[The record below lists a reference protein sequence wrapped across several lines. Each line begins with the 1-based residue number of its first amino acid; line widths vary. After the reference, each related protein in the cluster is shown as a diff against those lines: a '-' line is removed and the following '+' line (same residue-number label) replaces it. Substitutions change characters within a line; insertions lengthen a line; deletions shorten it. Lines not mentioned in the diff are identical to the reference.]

1 MKPTSDIL
9 ERIANSSKSHN
20 DGVFTRLYR
29 YLLREDIYYRAYKNL
44 YANAGAATKGTDDDT
59 ADGFGAEYITDI
71 IKSLKSLEYSPKPV
85 RRTYI
90 PKHNGKLRPLGIPSF
105 RDKLVQDA
113 IRQIL
118 EAIYEPIFSEDSH
131 GFRPGRSCHTAFD
144 RIKYGFNGTKWF
156 IEGDIKGCFDNIDH
170 KMLLNILSAKIKDS
184 KLINLI
190 GAFLKAGYMEEWKY
204 FRTYSGTPQGGIL
217 SPILANI
224 YLHELDKKIADIKQK
239 FDSNEP
245 KKYTEEYGRMRARIN
260 TLHRKIKTDPNSPER
275 PKWIAEAVALKRQ
288 CVKIPTYRDNNKR
301 ICYVRYADDFLIGVV
316 GSKEDCVAIK
326 ADLRKFLAEELKLE
340 LSDEKTKITHTSEP
354 ARFLGYDVSVRRSQ
368 ELKRRRDGVKQRV
381 LNGTVM
387 LNAPLK
393 DKIEEFLIS
402 NGYGIRSA
410 NGRMIPIARKGL
422 RNRSDLE
429 IVSTYNSQIRGI
441 CNYYRMAS
449 NFPKLD
455 YFVYI
460 MEYSCLKTLASKHQT
475 TMAKARSNRRTG
487 KRWGVPYETKTGT
500 KTLIFLNMTDIRK
513 SRKAKLENVDAV
525 PKSLSKLNEIKNRL
539 NAGICELCGCDDKPV
554 AVHHVQSLKK
564 LHGENAWERKMR
576 SIRRKTLIVCEDCHA
591 KIHNRTF
598 ANRQ

>member
-1 MKPTSDIL
+1 MNPTSDIL
-9 ERIANSSKSHN
+9 ERIAESSKSHP

-29 YLLREDIYYRAYKNL
+29 YLLREDIYYTAYKNL
-44 YANAGAATKGTDDDT
+44 YVNAGAATKGIDDDT
-59 ADGFGAEYITDI
+59 ADGFGANYVSDI
-71 IKSLKSLEYSPKPV
+71 IESLKNLEYSPKPV

-105 RDKLVQDA
+105 RDKLIQDA

-118 EAIYEPIFSEDSH
+118 EAIYEPIFNENSH

-170 KMLLNILSAKIKDS
+170 KVLLKILSEKVKDS

-204 FRTYSGTPQGGIL
+204 FQTYSGTPQGGIL

-224 YLHELDKKIADIKQK
+224 YLHELDKKVAEIKQR

-245 KKYTEEYGRMRARIN
+245 KKYTEEYGRICRRIS
-260 TLHRKIKTDPNSPER
+260 TLHRKSKNHPDSPDRE
-275 PKWIAEAVALKRQ
+275 KWIAEEVELKRQ
-288 CVKIPTYRDNNKR
+288 RVKIPAYQDNNKR
-301 ICYVRYADDFLIGVV
+301 ICYVRYADDFLVGVV
-316 GSKEDCVAIK
+316 GSKEDCVEIK
-326 ADLRKFLAEELKLE
+326 AELKEFLAGELKLE
-340 LSDEKTKITHTSEP
+340 LSDEKTKITHSSEP

-368 ELKRRRDGVKQRV
+368 ELKRRSDGVKQRA
-381 LNGTVM
+381 LNGMVM
-387 LNAPLK
+387 LNAPLR
-393 DKIEEFLIS
+393 DKIEEFLIN
-402 NGYGIRSA
+402 NGYGVRTA
-410 NGRMIPIARKGL
+410 DGRTVPIAAKGL
-422 RNRSDLE
+422 RNRSDFE

-475 TMAKARSNRRTG
+475 TMAKARGDRRTG
-487 KRWGVPYETKTGT
+487 KRWGVPYETKTVV

-513 SRKAKLENVDAV
+513 SRKAKLDNVDVV
-525 PKSLSKLNEIKNRL
+525 PKSVSKQNEIKNRL
-539 NAGICELCGCDDKPV
+539 DAGICELCGCDSEPV
-554 AVHHVQSLKK
+554 VVHHVQSLKALK
-564 LHGENAWERKMR
+564 GKSAWEQKMR
-576 SIRRKTLIVCEDCHA
+576 SIRRKTLIVCETCHN

-598 ANRQ
+598 C

>member
-1 MKPTSDIL
+1 MKPTSEIL
-9 ERIANSSKSHN
+9 ERIAESSKSHP

-29 YLLREDIYYRAYKNL
+29 YLLREDIYYTAYKNL
-44 YANAGAATKGTDDDT
+44 YANAGAATKGTDNDT
-59 ADGFGAEYITDI
+59 ADGFGDKYVSDVIE
-71 IKSLKSLEYSPKPV
+71 SLRSLEYRPKPV

-105 RDKLVQDA
+105 QDKLVQDA

-118 EAIYEPIFSEDSH
+118 EAIYEPIFSDNSH

-170 KMLLNILSAKIKDS
+170 KVLLNILSEKIKDS
-184 KLINLI
+184 KLVNLI

-204 FRTYSGTPQGGIL
+204 FQTYSGTPQGGIL

-224 YLHELDKKIADIKQK
+224 YLHELDKKVDEIKRR

-245 KKYTEEYGRMRARIN
+245 KRFTAEYTQTKREINALHMR
-260 TLHRKIKTDPNSPER
+260 
-275 PKWIAEAVALKRQ
+275 LKRHPESPDCEEWKARKADLKKQ
-288 CVKIPTYRDNNKR
+288 LVKMPVYQDNVKR

-316 GSKEDCVAIK
+316 GSKEDCVEIK
-326 ADLRKFLAEELKLE
+326 AELKAFLADVMKLE
-340 LSDEKTKITHTSEP
+340 LSDEKTKITHSSES
-354 ARFLGYDVSVRRSQ
+354 ARFLGYDVSVRRTQ
-368 ELKRRRDGVKQRV
+368 EVKRRSDGVRQRA

-393 DKIEEFLIS
+393 DKTEEFLIS
-402 NGYGIRSA
+402 NGYGIRKA
-410 NGRMIPIARKGL
+410 DGKIIPIAAKGL
-422 RNRSDLE
+422 RNRSDFE

-475 TMAKARSNRRTG
+475 TMAKARADRRVG
-487 KRWGVPYETKTGT
+487 KRWGVPYETKKGT
-500 KTLIFLNMTDIRK
+500 KTLIFLNMTDIRN
-513 SRKAKLENVDAV
+513 SRKARLENVDAV
-525 PKSLSKLNEIKNRL
+525 PKSVSKHNEIKNRL
-539 NAGICELCGCDDKPV
+539 NAGICELCGCDSEPV
-554 AVHHVQSLKK
+554 VVHHVKCLKALGGK
-564 LHGENAWERKMR
+564 SAWEQKMR
-576 SIRRKTLIVCEDCHA
+576 SIRRKTLIVCETCHN
-591 KIHNRTF
+591 KMHNRTSD
-598 ANRQ
+598 NRH

>member
-1 MKPTSDIL
+1 MNPTSDIL
-9 ERIANSSKSHN
+9 ERITESSKQHP

-29 YLLREDIYYRAYKNL
+29 YLLREDIYYTAYKNL
-44 YANAGAATKGTDDDT
+44 YANAGAATKGIDDDT
-59 ADGFGAEYITDI
+59 ADGFGVKYVSDI
-71 IKSLKSLEYSPKPV
+71 IESLKSLEYSPKPV

-105 RDKLVQDA
+105 QDKLIQEA

-118 EAIYEPIFSEDSH
+118 EAVYEPIFSDNSH

-170 KMLLNILSAKIKDS
+170 KVLLGILAEKIKDS

-204 FRTYSGTPQGGIL
+204 FQTYSGTPQGGIL

-224 YLHELDKKIADIKQK
+224 YLHGLDKKVAEIKK
-239 FDSNEP
+239 RFDTTEP
-245 KKYTEEYGRMRARIN
+245 KKYTAEYMQVKREIGSMHMRLRKHPESPDSEKWKARKN
-260 TLHRKIKTDPNSPER
+260 E
-275 PKWIAEAVALKRQ
+275 LKKQ
-288 CVKIPTYRDNNKR
+288 LVKIPVYQDNNKR

-316 GSKEDCVAIK
+316 GSKEDCAAIK
-326 ADLRKFLAEELKLE
+326 AELKGYLADVLKLE
-340 LSDEKTKITHTSEP
+340 LSDEKTKITHSSEN

-368 ELKRRRDGVKQRV
+368 ELKRRSDGVKQRA

-387 LNAPLK
+387 LNVPLK

-402 NGYGIRSA
+402 NGYGVRTA
-410 NGRMIPIARKGL
+410 NGRIVPIAAKGL
-422 RNRSDLE
+422 RNRSDFE

-475 TMAKARSNRRTG
+475 TMAKARGSRRTG
-487 KRWGVPYETKTGT
+487 KRWGCSVR
-500 KTLIFLNMTDIRK
+500 D
-513 SRKAKLENVDAV
+513 ENRHKNACLSEYDGYPQV
-525 PKSLSKLNEIKNRL
+525 PKS
-539 NAGICELCGCDDKPV
+539 
-554 AVHHVQSLKK
+554 
-564 LHGENAWERKMR
+564 
-576 SIRRKTLIVCEDCHA
+576 
-591 KIHNRTF
+591 
-598 ANRQ
+598 

>member
-1 MKPTSDIL
+1 MNPTSDIL
-9 ERIANSSKSHN
+9 ERIAESSKSHT

-29 YLLREDIYYRAYKNL
+29 YLLRKDIYYTAYKNL
-44 YANAGAATKGTDDDT
+44 YANAGASTKGTDDDT
-59 ADGFGAEYITDI
+59 ADGFGAKYVSDI
-71 IKSLKSLEYSPKPV
+71 IESLRSLEYRPKPV

-105 RDKLVQDA
+105 RDKLIQDA

-118 EAIYEPIFSEDSH
+118 EAIYEPIFIDDSH

-170 KMLLNILSAKIKDS
+170 KMMLNILSEKIKDS

-204 FRTYSGTPQGGIL
+204 FQTYSGTPQGGIL

-224 YLHELDKKIADIKQK
+224 YLHKLDKKVTEIKQR

-245 KKYTEEYGRMRARIN
+245 KKYTEEYGRICHRIS
-260 TLHRKIKTDPNSPER
+260 TLHRKSKNNPNSPER
-275 PKWIAEAVALKRQ
+275 EKWIAEEVELKRQ
-288 CVKIPTYRDNNKR
+288 RVKIPAYQDNNKR

-326 ADLRKFLAEELKLE
+326 AELKKFLAEEMKLE
-340 LSDEKTKITHTSEP
+340 LSDEKTKITHSSET

-368 ELKRRRDGVKQRV
+368 ELKRRSDGVKQRA

-402 NGYGIRSA
+402 NGYGLRTA
-410 NGRMIPIARKGL
+410 NGRIVPIAAKGL
-422 RNRSDLE
+422 RNRSDFE

-475 TMAKARSNRRTG
+475 TMAKARADRRTG
-487 KRWGVPYETKTGT
+487 KRWGVPYETKPGI

-513 SRKAKLENVDAV
+513 FRKAKLDNVDVV
-525 PKSLSKLNEIKNRL
+525 PKSAAKRNEIKNRL
-539 NAGICELCGCDDKPV
+539 NAGICELCGCDREPV
-554 AVHHVQSLKK
+554 AVHHVQSLKALK
-564 LHGENAWERKMR
+564 GKSEWERKMC
-576 SIRRKTLIVCEDCHA
+576 SIRRKTLIVCETCHN

-598 ANRQ
+598 C

>member
-1 MKPTSDIL
+1 MNPTSDIL
-9 ERIANSSKSHN
+9 ERIAESSKSHPG
-20 DGVFTRLYR
+20 GVFTRLYR
-29 YLLREDIYYRAYKNL
+29 YLLREDIYYTAYKNL
-44 YANAGAATKGTDDDT
+44 YANTGAATKGIDDDM
-59 ADGFGAEYITDI
+59 ADGFGANYVSDI
-71 IKSLKSLEYSPKPV
+71 IESLKNLEYSPKPV

-105 RDKLVQDA
+105 RDKLIQDA

-118 EAIYEPIFSEDSH
+118 EAIYEPIFNEDSH

-170 KMLLNILSAKIKDS
+170 KVLLKILSEKVKDS

-204 FRTYSGTPQGGIL
+204 FQTYSGTPQGGIL

-224 YLHELDKKIADIKQK
+224 YLHELDRKVAEIKQR

-245 KKYTEEYGRMRARIN
+245 KKYTEEYGRICRRIS
-260 TLHRKIKTDPNSPER
+260 TLHRKSKNHPDSPDRE
-275 PKWIAEAVALKRQ
+275 KWIAEEVELKRQ
-288 CVKIPTYRDNNKR
+288 RVKIPAYQDNNKR
-301 ICYVRYADDFLIGVV
+301 ICYVRYADDFLVGVV
-316 GSKEDCVAIK
+316 GSKEDCVEIK
-326 ADLRKFLAEELKLE
+326 AELKGFLAGELKLE
-340 LSDEKTKITHTSEP
+340 LSDEKTKITHSSEP

-368 ELKRRRDGVKQRV
+368 ELKRRSDGVKQRA

-387 LNAPLK
+387 LNAPLR
-393 DKIEEFLIS
+393 DKIEEFLIN
-402 NGYGIRSA
+402 NGYGVRTA
-410 NGRMIPIARKGL
+410 DGRTVPIAAKGL
-422 RNRSDLE
+422 RNRSDFE

-475 TMAKARSNRRTG
+475 TMAKARGGRRTG
-487 KRWGVPYETKTGT
+487 KRWGVPYETKTGV

-513 SRKAKLENVDAV
+513 SRKAKLDNVDVV
-525 PKSLSKLNEIKNRL
+525 PKSVSKQNEIKNRL
-539 NAGICELCGCDDKPV
+539 NAGICELCGCDSEPV
-554 AVHHVQSLKK
+554 VVHHVQRLKSLKGK
-564 LHGENAWERKMR
+564 SAWEQKMR
-576 SIRRKTLIVCEDCHA
+576 SIRRKTLIVCETCHN

-598 ANRQ
+598 C

>member
-1 MKPTSDIL
+1 MNPTSDIL
-9 ERIANSSKSHN
+9 ERIAESSKSHT

-29 YLLREDIYYRAYKNL
+29 YLLREDIYYAAYKNL
-44 YANAGAATKGTDDDT
+44 YANAGAATKGIDDDT
-59 ADGFGAEYITDI
+59 ADGFGEKYISDI
-71 IKSLKSLEYSPKPV
+71 IESLRNLEYRPKPV

-105 RDKLVQDA
+105 RDKLIQDA

-131 GFRPGRSCHTAFD
+131 GFRPDRSCHTAFD

-170 KMLLNILSAKIKDS
+170 KVLLNILSEKIKDS

-204 FRTYSGTPQGGIL
+204 FQTYSGTPQGGIL

-224 YLHELDKKIADIKQK
+224 YLHELDKKIAEIKK
-239 FDSNEP
+239 RFDSNEP
-245 KKYTEEYGRMRARIN
+245 KRYTEEYA
-260 TLHRKIKTDPNSPER
+260 S
-275 PKWIAEAVALKRQ
+275 LKRQ
-288 CVKIPTYRDNNKR
+288 IDALSMRLKRHPESPNAEQWKAEKAALKKQLVKVPVYQDSSKR

-316 GSKEDCVAIK
+316 SSKEDCVVIK
-326 ADLRKFLAEELKLE
+326 AELKEYLADSLKLE
-340 LSDEKTKITHTSEP
+340 LSDEKTKITHSSES

-368 ELKRRRDGVKQRV
+368 ELKRRSDGVKQRV

-402 NGYGIRSA
+402 NGYGVRTA
-410 NGRMIPIARKGL
+410 DGRIVPIAAKGL
-422 RNRSDLE
+422 RNRSDFE

-441 CNYYRMAS
+441 CNYYRLAS

-475 TMAKARSNRRTG
+475 TMAQARGSRRTG

-513 SRKAKLENVDAV
+513 SRKAKLTNVDVV
-525 PKSLSKLNEIKNRL
+525 PKSVTKRNEIKNRL
-539 NAGICELCGCDDKPV
+539 QAGICELCGCNSEPV
-554 AVHHVQSLKK
+554 IVHHVKSLKALTGK
-564 LHGENAWERKMR
+564 TAWEQKMR
-576 SIRRKTLIVCEDCHA
+576 SIRRKTLIVCETCHN
-591 KIHNRTF
+591 KIHNKTF
-598 ANRQ
+598 C

>member
-1 MKPTSDIL
+1 MNPTSDIL
-9 ERIANSSKSHN
+9 KRIAESSKAHH

-29 YLLREDIYYRAYKNL
+29 YLLREDIYYEAYKNL
-44 YANAGAATKGTDDDT
+44 YANTGAATKGTDEDT
-59 ADGFGAEYITDI
+59 ADGFGAKYVEDI
-71 IKSLKSLEYSPKPV
+71 IETLRSLDYKPKPV

-118 EAIYEPIFSEDSH
+118 EAIYEPIFSQDSH
-131 GFRPGRSCHTAFD
+131 GFRPGKSCHTAFD

-170 KMLLNILSAKIKDS
+170 SVLLDVLSEKIKDS
-184 KLINLI
+184 KLVNLI

-204 FRTYSGTPQGGIL
+204 FQTYSGTPQGGIL

-224 YLHELDKKIADIKQK
+224 YLHELDKKIAEIEQR
-239 FDSNEP
+239 FNSNEP
-245 KKYTEEYGRMRARIN
+245 KKYTEEYARICHRIS
-260 TLHRKIKTDPNSPER
+260 TLHRKSKNNPESPECE
-275 PKWIAEAVALKRQ
+275 KWIAEEVELKKQR
-288 CVKIPTYRDNNKR
+288 VKIPAYQDNNKR

-326 ADLRKFLAEELKLE
+326 AELKDFLAKEMKLE
-340 LSDEKTKITHTSEP
+340 LSDEKTKITHSSEQ

-368 ELKRRRDGVKQRV
+368 ELKRRSDGVKQRA

-402 NGYGIRSA
+402 NGYGKRA
-410 NGRMIPIARKGL
+410 ADGRIIPIAAKGL
-422 RNRSDLE
+422 RNRSDFE

-441 CNYYRMAS
+441 CNYYRLAS

-475 TMAKARSNRRTG
+475 TMAKARNDRRTG

-500 KTLIFLNMTDIRK
+500 KVLVFLNMTDIRK
-513 SRKAKLENVDAV
+513 SRKVKTQDVDAV
-525 PKSLSKLNEIKNRL
+525 PKSVSKRNEIKNRL
-539 NAGICELCGCDDKPV
+539 QSGVCELCGCDNEPV
-554 AVHHVQSLKK
+554 LVHHVKSLKSLK
-564 LHGENAWERKMR
+564 GKTAWEQKMC
-576 SIRRKTLIVCEDCHA
+576 SIRRKTLIVCETCHN

-598 ANRQ
+598 TNR

>member
-1 MKPTSDIL
+1 MNPTSDIL
-9 ERIANSSKSHN
+9 ERITESSKQHP

-29 YLLREDIYYRAYKNL
+29 YLLREDIYYTAYKNL
-44 YANAGAATKGTDDDT
+44 YANAGAATKGIDDDT
-59 ADGFGAEYITDI
+59 ADGFGVKYVSGI
-71 IKSLKSLEYSPKPV
+71 IESLRSLEYSPKPV

-105 RDKLVQDA
+105 QDKLIQDA

-118 EAIYEPIFSEDSH
+118 EAIYEPIFSDNSH

-170 KMLLNILSAKIKDS
+170 KVLLGILAEKIKDS

-190 GAFLKAGYMEEWKY
+190 GAFLKAGCMEEWKY
-204 FRTYSGTPQGGIL
+204 FQTYSGTPQGGIL

-224 YLHELDKKIADIKQK
+224 YLHELDKKVAEIKK
-239 FDSNEP
+239 RFDTTEP
-245 KKYTEEYGRMRARIN
+245 KKYTAEYMQVKREIDSMHIRLRRHPESPDSEKWKAR
-260 TLHRKIKTDPNSPER
+260 KTE
-275 PKWIAEAVALKRQ
+275 LKKQ
-288 CVKIPTYRDNNKR
+288 LVKIPVYQDNNKR

-316 GSKEDCVAIK
+316 GSKEDCATIK
-326 ADLRKFLAEELKLE
+326 AELKGYLADVLKLE
-340 LSDEKTKITHTSEP
+340 LSDEKTKITHSSEN

-368 ELKRRRDGVKQRV
+368 ELKRRSDGVKQRA

-387 LNAPLK
+387 LNVPLK

-402 NGYGIRSA
+402 NGYGVRTA
-410 NGRMIPIARKGL
+410 NGRMVPIAAKGL
-422 RNRSDLE
+422 RNRSDFE

-475 TMAKARSNRRTG
+475 TMAKARGSRQTG

-500 KTLIFLNMTDIRK
+500 KTLVFLNMTDIRK
-513 SRKAKLENVDAV
+513 SRKAKLEDVDVV
-525 PKSLSKLNEIKNRL
+525 PKSVSKRNEIRNRVQR
-539 NAGICELCGCDDKPV
+539 GICELCGCDNVPV
-554 AVHHVQSLKK
+554 VVYHVKSLKSLK
-564 LHGENAWERKMR
+564 GKSAWEQKMR
-576 SIRRKTLIVCEDCHA
+576 SIRRKTLIVCEACHN

-598 ANRQ
+598 C

>member
-1 MKPTSDIL
+1 MNPTSDIL
-9 ERIANSSKSHN
+9 ERIAESSKQHP

-29 YLLREDIYYRAYKNL
+29 YLLREDIYYMAYKNL
-44 YANAGAATKGTDDDT
+44 YANAGAATKGVDDDT
-59 ADGFGAEYITDI
+59 ADGFGVKYVSGI
-71 IKSLKSLEYSPKPV
+71 IESLRSLEYRPKPV

-105 RDKLVQDA
+105 QDKLIQDA

-170 KMLLNILSAKIKDS
+170 KVLLGILSEKIKDS

-204 FRTYSGTPQGGIL
+204 FLTYSGTPQGGIL

-224 YLHELDKKIADIKQK
+224 YLHELDKKVTEIKK
-239 FDSNEP
+239 RFETKEP
-245 KKYTEEYGRMRARIN
+245 KRFTKEYAKICCRIN
-260 TLHRKIKTDPNSPER
+260 VLHRKSKNNPDSPECE
-275 PKWIAEAVALKRQ
+275 KWIAKEVELKRQ
-288 CVKIPTYRDNNKR
+288 RVKIPVYQDNNKR

-316 GSKEDCVAIK
+316 GSKEDCVEIK
-326 ADLRKFLAEELKLE
+326 AELKEFLSDVLKLE
-340 LSDEKTKITHTSEP
+340 LSDEKTKITHSSES
-354 ARFLGYDVSVRRSQ
+354 ARFLGYDVSIRRSQ
-368 ELKRRRDGVKQRV
+368 ELIRRSDGVKQRA

-402 NGYGIRSA
+402 NEYGMRTA
-410 NGRMIPIARKGL
+410 NGRMTPIAAKGL
-422 RNRSDLE
+422 RNRSDFE

-449 NFPKLD
+449 NFSKLG

-475 TMAKARSNRRTG
+475 TMAKARGSRRTG
-487 KRWGVPYETKTGT
+487 KRWGVPYETKAGT
-500 KTLIFLNMTDIRK
+500 KMLIFLNMTDIRK
-513 SRKAKLENVDAV
+513 SRKAKLENVDVV
-525 PKSLSKLNEIKNRL
+525 PKSVSKRNEIKNRL
-539 NAGICELCGCDDKPV
+539 QCGICELCGCDNESV
-554 AVHHVQSLKK
+554 VVHHVKSLKSLK
-564 LHGENAWERKMR
+564 GKSAWEQKMR
-576 SIRRKTLIVCEDCHA
+576 SIRRKTLIVCETCHS

-598 ANRQ
+598 VNRQ

>member
-1 MKPTSDIL
+1 MNPTSTIL
-9 ERIANSSKSHN
+9 KRITESSKQHP

-29 YLLREDIYYRAYKNL
+29 YLLREDIYCTAYKHL
-44 YANAGAATKGTDDDT
+44 YANTGAATKGTDDDT
-59 ADGFGAEYITDI
+59 ADGFSVKYISGI
-71 IKSLKSLEYSPKPV
+71 ISLLRSLKYCPKPV

-105 RDKLVQDA
+105 QDKLVQEA

-118 EAIYEPIFSEDSH
+118 EAIYEPIFSDNSH
-131 GFRPGRSCHTAFD
+131 GFRHGRSCHTAFD
-144 RIKYGFNGTKWF
+144 RMKYGFNGTKWF

-170 KMLLNILSAKIKDS
+170 KVLLGILSEKIKDS

-204 FRTYSGTPQGGIL
+204 FQTYSGTPQGGIL

-224 YLHELDKKIADIKQK
+224 YLHELDKKVAEIKK
-239 FDSNEP
+239 RFDSTEP
-245 KKYTEEYGRMRARIN
+245 KRFTDEYAKISHKIDI
-260 TLHRKIKTDPNSPER
+260 LHSKSKKNPDSPVRK
-275 PKWIAEAVALKRQ
+275 KWIAKEVALKRQ
-288 CVKIPTYRDNNKR
+288 RVKIPVYQDNHKR

-326 ADLRKFLAEELKLE
+326 AELKEYLAEVLKLE
-340 LSDEKTKITHTSEP
+340 LSDEKTKITHSSES

-368 ELKRRRDGVKQRV
+368 ELKRRSDGIKQRV

-387 LNAPLK
+387 LNVPLQ
-393 DKIEEFLIS
+393 DKIESFLIS
-402 NGYGIRSA
+402 NGYGIRAA
-410 NGRMIPIARKGL
+410 NGRIVPIAAKGL

-429 IVSTYNSQIRGI
+429 IVSTYHSQIRGI

-449 NFPKLD
+449 NFAKLD

-460 MEYSCLKTLASKHQT
+460 MEYSCLKTLASKHRT
-475 TMAKARSNRRTG
+475 TMAKARESRRAG
-487 KRWGVPYETKTGT
+487 KRWGIPYEVKTGT

-513 SRKAKLENVDAV
+513 SRKAKRESPDVVAISV
-525 PKSLSKLNEIKNRL
+525 SRRNEIKDRL
-539 NAGICELCGCDDKPV
+539 QNGVCELCGCDNEPV
-554 AVHHVQSLKK
+554 AVHHVKSLKSLK
-564 LHGENAWERKMR
+564 GKSAWEQKMR
-576 SIRRKTLIVCEDCHA
+576 SIRRKTLVVCETCHN

-598 ANRQ
+598 VNRQ

>member
-1 MKPTSDIL
+1 MNPTSDIL
-9 ERIANSSKSHN
+9 ERIAESSKSHT

-29 YLLREDIYYRAYKNL
+29 YLLREDIYFTAYKNL
-44 YANAGAATKGTDDDT
+44 YANAGASTKGTDDDT
-59 ADGFGAEYITDI
+59 ADGFGAKYVSDI
-71 IKSLKSLEYSPKPV
+71 IESLRNLEYSPKPV
-85 RRTYI
+85 RRIYI

-105 RDKLVQDA
+105 RDKLIQDA

-170 KMLLNILSAKIKDS
+170 KVLLNILSKKVKDS

-204 FRTYSGTPQGGIL
+204 FQTYSGTPQGGIL

-224 YLHELDKKIADIKQK
+224 YLHELDKKVAEIKQR

-245 KKYTEEYGRMRARIN
+245 KKYTEEYGGICHRIS
-260 TLHRKIKTDPNSPER
+260 TLHRKSKNNPDSPDRE
-275 PKWIAEAVALKRQ
+275 KWIAEEVELKRQ
-288 CVKIPTYRDNNKR
+288 RVKIPVYQDNNKR

-316 GSKEDCVAIK
+316 GSKEDCVEIK
-326 ADLRKFLAEELKLE
+326 AELKDFLAAELKLE
-340 LSDEKTKITHTSEP
+340 LSDEKTKITHSSES

-368 ELKRRRDGVKQRV
+368 ELKRRSDGVRQRT

-402 NGYGIRSA
+402 NGYGVRTA
-410 NGRMIPIARKGL
+410 DGRIVPIATKGL
-422 RNRSDLE
+422 RNRSDFE
-429 IVSTYNSQIRGI
+429 IVSTYNSQMRGI

-475 TMAKARSNRRTG
+475 TMAKARGDRRTG

-513 SRKAKLENVDAV
+513 SRKAKLDNVDAV
-525 PKSLSKLNEIKNRL
+525 PKSVSKQNEIKNRL
-539 NAGICELCGCDDKPV
+539 NAGICELCGCDSEPV
-554 AVHHVQSLKK
+554 VVHHVQSLKALK
-564 LHGENAWERKMR
+564 GKSAWERKMR
-576 SIRRKTLIVCEDCHA
+576 SIRRKTLIVCETCHN
-591 KIHNRTF
+591 KIHNKTF
-598 ANRQ
+598 C

>member
-1 MKPTSDIL
+1 MNPTSDIL
-9 ERIANSSKSHN
+9 ERIAESSKSHP

-29 YLLREDIYYRAYKNL
+29 YLLREDIYYTACKNL
-44 YANAGAATKGTDDDT
+44 YANAGAATKGIDDDT
-59 ADGFGAEYITDI
+59 ADGFGANYVSDI
-71 IKSLKSLEYSPKPV
+71 IESLKNLEYSPKPV

-105 RDKLVQDA
+105 RDKLIQDA

-118 EAIYEPIFSEDSH
+118 EAIYEPIFNEDSH

-170 KMLLNILSAKIKDS
+170 KVLLKILSEKVKDS

-204 FRTYSGTPQGGIL
+204 FQTYSGTPQGGIL

-224 YLHELDKKIADIKQK
+224 YLHELDKKVAEIKQR

-245 KKYTEEYGRMRARIN
+245 KKYTEEYGRICRRIS
-260 TLHRKIKTDPNSPER
+260 TLHRKSKNHPDSPDRE
-275 PKWIAEAVALKRQ
+275 KWIAEEVELKRQ
-288 CVKIPTYRDNNKR
+288 RVKIPAYQDNNKR
-301 ICYVRYADDFLIGVV
+301 ICYVRYADDFLVGVV
-316 GSKEDCVAIK
+316 GPKEDCVEIK
-326 ADLRKFLAEELKLE
+326 AELKEFLAGELKLE
-340 LSDEKTKITHTSEP
+340 LSDEKTKITHSSEP

-368 ELKRRRDGVKQRV
+368 ELKRRSDGVKQRA

-387 LNAPLK
+387 LNAPLR
-393 DKIEEFLIS
+393 DKIEEFLVNNS
-402 NGYGIRSA
+402 YGVRTA
-410 NGRMIPIARKGL
+410 DGRTVPIAAKGL
-422 RNRSDLE
+422 RNRSDFE

-475 TMAKARSNRRTG
+475 TMAKARGDRRTG
-487 KRWGVPYETKTGT
+487 KRWGVPYETKTGV

-513 SRKAKLENVDAV
+513 SRKAKLDNVDVV
-525 PKSLSKLNEIKNRL
+525 PKSVSKQNEIKNRL
-539 NAGICELCGCDDKPV
+539 NAGICELCGCDSEPV
-554 AVHHVQSLKK
+554 VVHHVQSLKALK
-564 LHGENAWERKMR
+564 GKSAWEQKMR
-576 SIRRKTLIVCEDCHA
+576 SIRRKTLIVCETCHN

-598 ANRQ
+598 C

>member
-1 MKPTSDIL
+1 MNPTSDIL
-9 ERIANSSKSHN
+9 ERITKSSKQHPG
-20 DGVFTRLYR
+20 GVFTRLYR
-29 YLLREDIYYRAYKNL
+29 YLLREDIYYTAYKNL
-44 YANAGAATKGTDDDT
+44 YANNGAATKGTDDDT
-59 ADGFGAEYITDI
+59 ADGFGAKYISDI
-71 IKSLKSLEYSPKPV
+71 IESLRSLEYSPKPV

-105 RDKLVQDA
+105 RDKLIQDV
-113 IRQIL
+113 IKQIL

-131 GFRPGRSCHTAFD
+131 GFRPDRSCHTAFN

-170 KMLLNILSAKIKDS
+170 KVLLGILSEKIKDS

-204 FRTYSGTPQGGIL
+204 FQTYSGTPQGGIL

-224 YLHELDKKIADIKQK
+224 YLHELDKKVAEIKK
-239 FDSNEP
+239 RFDTTEP
-245 KKYTEEYGRMRARIN
+245 KSYTEEYARIRNRIN
-260 TLHRKIKTDPNSPER
+260 TLHRKSKKNPESPDR
-275 PKWIAEAVALKRQ
+275 VKWIAEEMELKRLR
-288 CVKIPTYRDNNKR
+288 VKIPVYQNNNKR

-316 GSKEDCVAIK
+316 GSKEDCAAIK
-326 ADLRKFLAEELKLE
+326 AELKEYLAEVLKLE
-340 LSDEKTKITHTSEP
+340 LSDEKTKITHSSES
-354 ARFLGYDVSVRRSQ
+354 ARFLGYDVSVRRTQ
-368 ELKRRRDGVKQRV
+368 ELVRRSDGVKQRA

-387 LNAPLK
+387 LNVPLK
-393 DKIEEFLIS
+393 DKIEDFLIS
-402 NGYGIRSA
+402 NGYGVRTADGKIV
-410 NGRMIPIARKGL
+410 PIAAKGL
-422 RNRSDLE
+422 RNRSDFE

-475 TMAKARSNRRTG
+475 TMAKAKRNRRIG
-487 KRWGVPYETKTGT
+487 KRWGVPYETKAGT

-513 SRKAKLENVDAV
+513 SRKTKLENVDVV
-525 PKSLSKLNEIKNRL
+525 PKSVSKRNEIKNRL
-539 NAGICELCGCDDKPV
+539 NASICELCGCDSEPV
-554 AVHHVQSLKK
+554 VVHHVKNLKSLKGK
-564 LHGENAWERKMR
+564 SAWERKMR
-576 SIRRKTLIVCEDCHA
+576 SIRRKTLIVCETCHN

-598 ANRQ
+598 C

>member
-1 MKPTSDIL
+1 MNPTSDIL
-9 ERIANSSKSHN
+9 ERIAESSKSHH

-29 YLLREDIYYRAYKNL
+29 YLLREDIYYAAYKNL
-44 YANAGAATKGTDDDT
+44 YANDGAATKGTDDDT
-59 ADGFGAEYITDI
+59 ADGFGAKYISDI
-71 IKSLKSLEYSPKPV
+71 IESLRSLDYNPKPV

-105 RDKLVQDA
+105 RDKLIQDA

-170 KMLLNILSAKIKDS
+170 KVLLNVLSEKIKDS

-204 FRTYSGTPQGGIL
+204 FQTYSGTPQGGIL

-224 YLHELDKKIADIKQK
+224 YLHELDKKVDEIKQR

-245 KKYTEEYGRMRARIN
+245 KKYTMEYERVKREINALHMR
-260 TLHRKIKTDPNSPER
+260 
-275 PKWIAEAVALKRQ
+275 LKRHPESSECEEWKARKAELRKQ
-288 CVKIPTYRDNNKR
+288 LVKIPVYQDNNKR
-301 ICYVRYADDFLIGVV
+301 ICYIRYADDFLIGVV
-316 GSKEDCVAIK
+316 GSKEDCVTIK
-326 ADLRKFLAEELKLE
+326 AELREFLADVLKLE
-340 LSDEKTKITHTSEP
+340 LSDEKTKITHSSES

-368 ELKRRRDGVKQRV
+368 ELIRRSDGVKQRA

-393 DKIEEFLIS
+393 DKIEEFLVS
-402 NGYGIRSA
+402 NGYGIRTA
-410 NGRMIPIARKGL
+410 NGRIVPIATKGL
-422 RNRSDLE
+422 RNRSDFE

-441 CNYYRMAS
+441 RNYYRLAS

-475 TMAKARSNRRTG
+475 TMAKARGDRRTG

-513 SRKAKLENVDAV
+513 NRKAKLENVDAV
-525 PKSLSKLNEIKNRL
+525 PKSVSKHNEIKNRL
-539 NAGICELCGCDDKPV
+539 NAGICELCGCDSEPV
-554 AVHHVQSLKK
+554 VVHHIKSLKSLK
-564 LHGENAWERKMR
+564 GKSAWERKMR
-576 SIRRKTLIVCEDCHA
+576 SIRRKTLIVCETCHN